1 MTTFLLVRHGAHLLG
16 GDLIAGR
23 TPGVHLS
30 PLGHEQASHMAG
42 RVARL
47 PIAAIYTSPADRT
60 RETADHLAR
69 RLNLPVEILENLN
82 ELDFGEWTGRSI
94 GELRSVERFGQWNGF
109 RSGTR
114 MPGGETMLEIQARLV
129 GEMLR
134 LREKHGE
141 SCIALVSHG
150 DVIKAAVAWA
160 LGVPLDLLL
169 RIEIGL
175 ASVTVVAVADHGPW
189 VLCVN
194 NCGEDLP
201 MPPA

>member
-1 MTTFLLVRHGAHLLG
+1 MATFLLIRHGAHLLG

-30 PLGHEQASHMAG
+30 PLGQEQARRMAE

-47 PIAAIYTSPADRT
+47 PVEAIYASPADRT
-60 RETADHLAR
+60 RETAAHLAQA
-69 RLNLPVEILENLN
+69 LNLPVRVLESLN
-82 ELDFGEWTGRSI
+82 ELDFGEWTGRSVA
-94 GELRSVERFGQWNGF
+94 ELRSVERFTQWNGF

-114 MPGGETMLEIQARLV
+114 MPGGETMLEIQSRMV

-141 SCIALVSHG
+141 GCIALVSHG

-175 ASVTVVAVADHGPW
+175 ASVSVVAVGDHGPW
-189 VLCVN
+189 VLGVN
-194 NCGEDLP
+194 HCGEDVP
-201 MPPA
+201 MP